1 MRLWH
6 KDLIKVLP
14 RQQLFGQWRECCC
27 IARNISINNTPNHIL
42 VNKIMNYPI
51 SHFWKYGFI
60 VMEEI
65 KKRGFNCD
73 FEKFQKWLEKPQL
86 LSVPETANLFEQ
98 WHNNRYLTQCF
109 YNLQEKYDCGG
120 ISKHEWKPIEN
131 YYSKIQLNI

>member
-1 MRLWH
+1 
-6 KDLIKVLP
+6 
-14 RQQLFGQWRECCC
+14 
-27 IARNISINNTPNHIL
+27 
-42 VNKIMNYPI
+42 MNYPI

-86 LSVPETANLFEQ
+86 LSVPETANLLEQ

-109 YNLQEKYDCGG
+109 YNLQDRLVNLLR
-120 ISKHEWKPIEN
+120 S
-131 YYSKIQLNI
+131 L